1 MRQANCPMFPI
12 HRMLIFP
19 TFFFFFCLNR
29 PFLIPFVPFAV
40 QCLVAQSCPTLC
52 DPRDCSLPGS
62 SVHGDSP
69 GKNTG
74 VGCRALLQGIFP
86 AQGLNPGLPNCRQF
100 LYHLSEEGSPLFPLA
115 VIFFLRFFFFWMGT
129 VFKAFIEFVTL
140 LLHGFMFCFF
150 GLEACGILAPWAGIK
165 CPTLPWKVLT
175 TGPLPKSPFSSFR
188 CSTTNFYPFS
198 DDPEI
203 FTHNL
208 ILYLS
213 WDSSKLC
220 VSIVHSFLLLSG
232 ILLHG

>member
-19 TFFFFFCLNR
+19 TFFFFCLNR
-29 PFLIPFVPFAV
+29 HFLIPFVPFAV

-115 VIFFLRFFFFWMGT
+115 VIFFLRFFFFFGWGP
-129 VFKAFIEFVTL
+129 FLKPL
-140 LLHGFMFCFF
+140 LNLLHYCFMVSCFVSLALRHV
-150 GLEACGILAPWAGIK
+150 GSWLLEQGSNAPPYLEKSW
-165 CPTLPWKVLT
+165 
-175 TGPLPKSPFSSFR
+175 PLDHYRSPLLVV
-188 CSTTNFYPFS
+188 S
-198 DDPEI
+198 DVPRLI
-203 FTHNL
+203 F
-208 ILYLS
+208 
-213 WDSSKLC
+213 
-220 VSIVHSFLLLSG
+220 
-232 ILLHG
+232 ILLVMILKFLPTT